1 MPFFSRKKTKKK
13 TPPKPKKLT
22 LKQQKITRQFV
33 DNLKKKITKK
43 KETEIDNT
51 CYICLEKMKPSNTI
65 TLQCGHR
72 FHKLCMYNNIVTS
85 DVYNTIEPV
94 YPYDWTSYGE
104 SDGSSDGSSDDSDG
118 SPYREPLDHDDGN
131 GSPPDPRTF
140 IYKCPLC
147 KTKITDPTILKEL
160 NRTGKKLLKKLYS
173 ENMKCELSRRTD
185 HMKCHESWRTYVDA
199 NYKHN
204 QFMLENGLI
213 EESSPSSSLS
223 SSVSSNG
230 SLKA

>member
-72 FHKLCMYNNIVTS
+72 FHKLCMYNTIVTS
-85 DVYNTIEPV
+85 DVYNSRAPV
-94 YPYDWTSYGE
+94 YDYDWEGI
-104 SDGSSDGSSDDSDG
+104 SDDWEGVSDDWEGISDDSDG
-118 SPYREPLDHDDGN
+118 SSHNRYYAGGN
-131 GSPPDPRTF
+131 GSPPDTRTF

-173 ENMKCELSRRTD
+173 ENKKCELSERTD
-185 HMKCHESWRTYVDA
+185 HKKWQESWRTYLDA
-199 NYKHN
+199 NNKHN

-213 EESSPSSSLS
+213 EELSPASSLS
-223 SSVSSNG
+223 SSSNG
-230 SLKA
+230 SR